1 MTLDDG
7 RPPYTVEG
15 WFKVPAKLGGD
26 TGPGV
31 TLPVYAD
38 PDDPTNLD
46 INWDRFVAEGGV
58 NKFRSGDAD
67 DRRAAVHE
75 GFPAGNRMM
84 MINGWVAAANAGAM
98 SAEDFENALQ
108 GAISG
113 GTIDGAEAEA
123 ARRAAG

>member
-1 MTLDDG
+1 M
-7 RPPYTVEG
+7 
-15 WFKVPAKLGGD
+15 PAKLGGD

-75 GFPAGNRMM
+75 SFPAESRTMM
-84 MINGWVAAANAGAM
+84 VNGWVAAAKAGAM
-98 SAEDFENALQ
+98 NAEEFENALQ
-108 GAISG
+108 GAVMG
-113 GTIDGAEAEA
+113 GTLDEAEAEA